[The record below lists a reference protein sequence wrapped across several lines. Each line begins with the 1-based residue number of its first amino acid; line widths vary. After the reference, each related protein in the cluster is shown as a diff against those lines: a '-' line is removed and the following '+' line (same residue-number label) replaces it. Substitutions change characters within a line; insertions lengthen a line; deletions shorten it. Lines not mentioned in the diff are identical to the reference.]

1 MHSRCLYCGH
11 ALGGATGIHSVSRGV
26 QIAFDPERERV
37 WTICARCHGWNMWWS
52 ELRSAAI
59 ETLERVARDRA
70 RLLFQTDHV
79 ALLEA
84 GDRQLIR
91 VGRPP
96 RIEAA
101 WWRYGSTLR
110 RRRDRFA
117 SPATRVA
124 TATYSAVSSVG
135 MMVGL
140 SSVTGDFR
148 RATNRTMEVL
158 RWRRFGGTAWE
169 GRAPCPSCGSVLIRL
184 FFMKCGDLSLF
195 SDSHGRPVVGLP
207 CIRCDPWSSE
217 ETHRFPQQLVE
228 PLLRRVLAW
237 HNVNGA
243 TRAELACAIDLIES
257 TGPAEKYMR
266 RLARRGLPL
275 HAMTRVERLALEM
288 AVNDE
293 AERSRLVARAARIEA
308 EWRRADELAAIIEE
322 EL

>member
-11 ALGGATGIHSVSRGV
+11 ALGGTTGIHPASRSVR
-26 QIAFDPERERV
+26 IAFDPERERV
-37 WTICARCHGWNMWWS
+37 WTICSRCHGWNMWPS
-52 ELRSAAI
+52 EVPSGAI
-59 ETLERVARDRA
+59 EALERVAFDRA
-70 RLLFQTDHV
+70 RMLFQTDHV
-79 ALLEA
+79 ALLQA
-84 GDRQLIR
+84 GDRELIR

-96 RIEAA
+96 RLEAA

-135 MMVGL
+135 MIVGL
-140 SSVTGDFR
+140 SSVTGDFS
-148 RATNRTMEVL
+148 RAANRTVEVL

-195 SDSHGRPVVGLP
+195 TDGDGQTGVGMP
-207 CIRCDPWSSE
+207 CVRCDPWA
-217 ETHRFPQQLVE
+217 TDQAHRFAPQLVE

-243 TRAELACAIDLIES
+243 TKDELDRAVALIEAA
-257 TGPAEKYMR
+257 GPADGFME
-266 RLARRGLPL
+266 RLAARGLPL

-288 AVNDE
+288 AVNDR
-293 AERSRLVARAARIEA
+293 AERWRLAARAASIEA
-308 EWRRADELAAIIEE
+308 EWRRADELATIIEE